1 MEGTEGREG
10 GRQAGRRKAMEKNDG
25 KGQKEGWKITD
36 HIALYLRVVSVL
48 RFFVQVQQ

>member
-25 KGQKEGWKITD
+25 KGQKEGWMK
-36 HIALYLRVVSVL
+36 HCPEYLIYFLNRSKN
-48 RFFVQVQQ
+48 